1 MEMPEGWKKLCD
13 EIPYIEDR
21 RTNEVILNNNDQWFL
36 WNTADLI
43 KEMAEAL
50 EKAQFALE
58 VADLEAPVEVHNVLD
73 KFKEWK

>member
-1 MEMPEGWKKLCD
+1 MPSGWKRLCD
-13 EIPYIEDR
+13 DIPCDSKD
-21 RTNEVILNNNDQWFL
+21 TQWFL

-50 EKAQFALE
+50 EFAASRSAGAEMIETFACRE
-58 VADLEAPVEVHNVLD
+58 VLK

>member
-1 MEMPEGWKKLCD
+1 MPEGWKKLCD
-13 EIPYIEDR
+13 DIPIQD
-21 RTNEVILNNNDQWFL
+21 TPNIAGDQWFL

-50 EKAQFALE
+50 EYTKENADWYDAEGSLKVEIALI
-58 VADLEAPVEVHNVLD
+58 

>member
-1 MEMPEGWKKLCD
+1 MEMPEGWKRLCGD
-13 EIPYIEDR
+13 IPHDKHEHEL
-21 RTNEVILNNNDQWFL
+21 TNEDQEFL

-50 EKAQFALE
+50 EYTKENADWYDAEGPLKVKIALI
-58 VADLEAPVEVHNVLD
+58 